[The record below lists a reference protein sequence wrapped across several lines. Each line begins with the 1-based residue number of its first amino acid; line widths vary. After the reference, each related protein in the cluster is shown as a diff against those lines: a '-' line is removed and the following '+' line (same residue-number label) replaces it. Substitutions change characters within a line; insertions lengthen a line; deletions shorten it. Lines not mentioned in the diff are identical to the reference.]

1 MPKQA
6 LDTAKKHKA
15 RKRFGQNFLTDQKII
30 DQIIA
35 AIAPKQDDNLLEIG
49 PGQGAMT
56 LPLLDRVEQLNV
68 IEIDRDLIEILQS
81 YNKPNLV
88 IHQGDALNFDLDL
101 FNPPIRVVGNLPY
114 NISSPILFHL
124 LAHRDKIIDMTFMLQ
139 KEVVER
145 MSATHG
151 SKIYGRLSVM
161 MQAFFDVEL
170 IFIVPPESFDPSPKV
185 DSAIVYLTPLKN
197 CKVDN
202 IKLFEQVV
210 KAAFSHRRKTLR
222 NCLKSLLTQE
232 QTSIDLS
239 QRAEMLNIDAFITL
253 TKDYEKQH
261 QN

>member
-1 MPKQA
+1 MSA
-6 LDTAKKHKA
+6 KHKA

-35 AIAPKQDDNLLEIG
+35 TIAPKHDDNILEIG

-56 LPLLDRVEQLNV
+56 LPLLERVDKLSV
-68 IEIDRDLIEILQS
+68 IEIDRDLIEILES
-81 YNKPNLV
+81 YNKSNLV
-88 IHQGDALNFDLDL
+88 IHQGDALNFDLDQ

-124 LAHRDKIIDMTFMLQ
+124 LENRDKVIDMTFMLQ

-161 MQAFFDVEL
+161 MQAFFEVEL
-170 IFIVPPESFDPSPKV
+170 IFVVPPESFDPAPKV
-185 DSAIVYLTPLKN
+185 DSAIVYLTPLKV

-202 IKLFEQVV
+202 IEIFEQMV
-210 KAAFSHRRKTLR
+210 KAAFAHRRKTLR
-222 NCLKSLLTQE
+222 NCLKSLLTQD
-232 QTSIDLS
+232 QTQVDLS
-239 QRAEMLNIDAFITL
+239 QRAEMLDIDTFFTL
-253 TKDYEKQH
+253 A
-261 QN
+261 

>member
-1 MPKQA
+1 MSA
-6 LDTAKKHKA
+6 KHKA

-35 AIAPKQDDNLLEIG
+35 TIAPKHNDNILEIG

-56 LPLLDRVEQLNV
+56 LPLLERVDKLSV
-68 IEIDRDLIEILQS
+68 IEIDRDLIEILES
-81 YNKPNLV
+81 HNKSNLV
-88 IHQGDALNFDLDL
+88 IHQGDALNFDLDQ

-124 LAHRDKIIDMTFMLQ
+124 LENRDKVIDMTFMLQ

-161 MQAFFDVEL
+161 MQAFFEVEL
-170 IFIVPPESFDPSPKV
+170 IFVVPPESFDPAPKV
-185 DSAIVYLTPLKN
+185 DSAIVYLTPLKV

-202 IKLFEQVV
+202 IEIFEQVV
-210 KAAFSHRRKTLR
+210 KAAFAHRRKTLR
-222 NCLKSLLTQE
+222 NCLKSLLTQD
-232 QTSIDLS
+232 QTQVDLS
-239 QRAEMLNIDAFITL
+239 QRAEMLDIDTFITL
-253 TKDYEKQH
+253 ATDYEKQH
-261 QN
+261 